1 MIVVIDP
8 SGRPGATA
16 IARAAAAAGGA
27 VEFVGRVADDPDGD
41 RLLQALAASGVG
53 HVATLRGPA
62 GAAAPL
68 EAPDIDLALRY
79 LSDSTTIVVT
89 DPSDGP
95 SVAAAV
101 DAAGWGRGD
110 LIVVLAAGQVVPDG
124 LPDLAIVLEA
134 PSADPD
140 EAFATLVGTLA
151 ARLDAGMDPG
161 AAFSATMADAR
172 SWTPVDEGG

>member
-1 MIVVIDP
+1 M
-8 SGRPGATA
+8 
-16 IARAAAAAGGA
+16 
-27 VEFVGRVADDPDGD
+27 
-41 RLLQALAASGVG
+41 
-53 HVATLRGPA
+53 
-62 GAAAPL
+62 
-68 EAPDIDLALRY
+68 
-79 LSDSTTIVVT
+79 
-89 DPSDGP
+89 
-95 SVAAAV
+95 
-101 DAAGWGRGD
+101 
-110 LIVVLAAGQVVPDG
+110 VLAAGQVVPDG